1 VPLSLEGML
10 ALQLDNLQRLNGR
23 TGPARLPRYIVRRAR
38 VDLPWALAAVEP
50 GEGYLPCAR
59 LISGWNRPPAPG
71 PALLGPADTSDPP
84 MVAGGTGRVLVP
96 AYPVRS

>member
-1 VPLSLEGML
+1 ML

-23 TGPARLPRYIVRRAR
+23 SGPARLPRYIVRRAR
-38 VDLPWALAAVEP
+38 VDLPWALATVEL
-50 GEGYLPCAR
+50 GEDHLPCAR

-71 PALLGPADTSDPP
+71 PAQLGPADPGDPP

-96 AYPVRS
+96 AYPGRS